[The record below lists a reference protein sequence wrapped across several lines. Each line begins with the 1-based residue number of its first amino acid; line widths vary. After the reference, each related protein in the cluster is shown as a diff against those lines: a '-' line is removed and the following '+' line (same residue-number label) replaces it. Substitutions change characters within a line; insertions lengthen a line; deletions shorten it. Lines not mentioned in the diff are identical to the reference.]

1 MAYLGDA
8 AAASY
13 LIDALDDDYW
23 RVRMTAI
30 QTLGR
35 LGIEGI
41 TPELIKGL
49 DDEHDRVRAAGVI
62 ALGRV
67 GDETALQQLIEEV
80 DDADDDWFSRVDRA
94 ISSIEKRHHN

>member
-13 LIDALDDDYW
+13 LIDALDDDHW

-41 TPELIKGL
+41 TPELTWTTSMTGL
-49 DDEHDRVRAAGVI
+49 G
-62 ALGRV
+62 
-67 GDETALQQLIEEV
+67 QQG
-80 DDADDDWFSRVDRA
+80 
-94 ISSIEKRHHN
+94 

>member
-41 TPELIKGL
+41 TPELTWTTSMTGL
-49 DDEHDRVRAAGVI
+49 G
-62 ALGRV
+62 
-67 GDETALQQLIEEV
+67 QQG
-80 DDADDDWFSRVDRA
+80 
-94 ISSIEKRHHN
+94 